1 MSLIKQNRWWRVLV
15 MLLLTPVIFF
25 VLSISIDFL
34 LEIGRFGGTFLRKVI
49 SPYC

>member
-1 MSLIKQNRWWRVLV
+1 
-15 MLLLTPVIFF
+15 MLFFTFVIFF
-25 VLSISIDFL
+25 ALSISIDFL